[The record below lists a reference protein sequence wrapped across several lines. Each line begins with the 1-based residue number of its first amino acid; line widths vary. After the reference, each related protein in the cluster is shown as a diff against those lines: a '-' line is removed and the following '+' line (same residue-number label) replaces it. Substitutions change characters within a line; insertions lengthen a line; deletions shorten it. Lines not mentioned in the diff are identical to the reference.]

1 MIIITAPK
9 DFSFFSTHPPLDL
22 GKNFPGWGVEWDR
35 TEERVKFNNPTLK
48 IPGGKFYASLSEPGL
63 SSLNISMVTTN
74 LDLKFL
80 DKTLDRIGV
89 ICTEADGSARPLL
102 ISKSYEPGWSRKARL
117 TKLSSSTSTEFNKI
131 DIEFSLIDNLW
142 YGPVKT
148 QVWDGPI
155 DLSTSIR
162 EYSLNRAPSDFI
174 LDIKGNIKNLKLV
187 TSTINSKPL
196 VYTKYDIN
204 GSYKVETE
212 NNIMW
217 IDGISHLSD
226 LPPNFR
232 LNKALKI
239 SGGGKADKITLTYR
253 ETKI

>member
-22 GKNFPGWGVEWDR
+22 GRDFPGWGVEWNR
-35 TEERVKFNNPTLK
+35 SEERAKFDNPTLK
-48 IPGGKFYASLSEPGL
+48 IPGGKFYAAFSEPGL
-63 SSLNISMVTTN
+63 VPLNIKMKTTN

-80 DKTLDRIGV
+80 DRAMDRLAV

-102 ISKSYEPGWSRKARL
+102 ISKSYDPDWSRKARL
-117 TKLSSSTSTEFNKI
+117 TKLSADVSTKFNTI

-142 YGPVKT
+142 YGPIKT
-148 QVWDGPI
+148 QIWDGPI
-155 DLSTSIR
+155 DLSTSIK

-174 LDIKGNIKNLKLV
+174 LDIEGNIKTLSLT
-187 TSTINSKPL
+187 TSSINNKPL
-196 VYTKYDIN
+196 AYHRNNIN
-204 GSYKVETE
+204 GSFKVETE
-212 NNIMW
+212 NHIMW
-217 IDGISHLSD
+217 LNGASHLSD
-226 LPPNFR
+226 LPPNFQ

-239 SGGGKADKITLTYR
+239 SGNGTANKITLTYR